1 MATADERGRAGCERL
16 QCQVKSRDRLR
27 FLFNL
32 CMPSAML
39 IDTHTHL
46 FDDRFHKDLPAVLER
61 AAAAG
66 VERVVCLGIDRES
79 SLQSVEI
86 ANRYPLVV
94 AAVGIQPNSVAEAKL
109 GDWDE
114 VVRLAEA
121 EPRVVA
127 IGETGLDR
135 YWDKTPFALQEAY
148 FVRHIELARRLDKP
162 FVIHCREAEADV
174 VLALRAQHVR
184 GDLRAVMHSFSGDL
198 ATARECLAMG
208 LYISFAGMLTYP
220 TAQKLRDVAKDV
232 PLDRLLVETDC
243 PYLAPQPVRGKRNEP
258 AFVAHTAA
266 ILAEVKG
273 VSVAE
278 LAEATTRN
286 ARVLFEL

>member
-1 MATADERGRAGCERL
+1 
-16 QCQVKSRDRLR
+16 
-27 FLFNL
+27 
-32 CMPSAML
+32 ML
-39 IDTHTHL
+39 IDTHAHL
-46 FDDRFHKDLPAVLER
+46 FDDRFRKDLPAVLER

-66 VERVVCLGIDRES
+66 VERAVCLGIDLES
-79 SLQSVEI
+79 SRQSVEI

-94 AAVGIQPNSVAEAKL
+94 AAVGIQPNSAAEAKP
-109 GDWDE
+109 GDWE
-114 VVRLAEA
+114 AIVKLAES

-135 YWDKTPFALQEAY
+135 YWDRAPFALQEDY
-148 FVRHIELARRLDKP
+148 FARHIELARRLGKP

-174 VLALRAQHVR
+174 VKALRDHSSK
-184 GDLRAVMHSFSGDL
+184 GPLRAVMHSFSGDL
-198 ATARECLAMG
+198 ATARECLEMG
-208 LYISFAGMLTYP
+208 LFISFAGMVTYP
-220 TAQKLRDVAKDV
+220 TAQNLRDVAKEV

-266 ILAEVKG
+266 LLADVKG

-278 LAEATTRN
+278 LEEATARN
-286 ARVLFEL
+286 ARALFGL